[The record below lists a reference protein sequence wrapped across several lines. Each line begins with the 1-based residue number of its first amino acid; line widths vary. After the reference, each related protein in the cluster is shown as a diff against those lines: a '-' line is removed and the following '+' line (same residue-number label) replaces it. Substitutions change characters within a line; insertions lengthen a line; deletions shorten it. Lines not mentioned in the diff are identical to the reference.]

1 MEAVL
6 YAIFWGIIYVVML
19 WIAVDEPG
27 IITFPSLSFSII
39 ISGLFLFTKIGWQ
52 LIFVYWTVLFIIP
65 IIVMIKKAK
74 YKEEKKQQEYLKR
87 KEEERRVKEYRQKVG
102 DERFFEEERERQ
114 RRLIDSLIDKDVE
127 EYKRR
132 LEKKKV
138 SDIEEKCKE
147 YKEET
152 INLWEQTEKE
162 INYKYYRGQ
171 KCRDGLKEINS

>member
-6 YAIFWGIIYVVML
+6 HAIFWGIIYVVML

-87 KEEERRVKEYRQKVG
+87 KEEEKRVKEYRQKVG
-102 DERFFEEERERQ
+102 DERFFEEKREEMRRGIDDTIDKAINGDIKRGASRVEAEKRRKELIERHERE
-114 RRLIDSLIDKDVE
+114 
-127 EYKRR
+127 YA
-132 LEKKKV
+132 
-138 SDIEEKCKE
+138 
-147 YKEET
+147 Y
-152 INLWEQTEKE
+152 
-162 INYKYYRGQ
+162 INYKYKGEAAC
-171 KCRDGLKEINS
+171 KDGLKEINS